1 MRKNL
6 NTFCIVLSILG
17 IASCGSGG
25 GSTSTVST
33 ASSGK
38 AVDGYISGAT
48 VTLDINDDGIFG
60 GSDPTTTTDSS
71 GNYSFSS
78 SYGQH
83 LVSVSGGTDVS
94 SNTPFL
100 GQLLSPAGA
109 AVATPLTTLVVAQ
122 VLSVTPTPS
131 ASTTFASSISSA
143 NQKIATALGVSDSS
157 SLLSTDPVAVA
168 SSSPKLL
175 QLNSAVQTLMS
186 KTSEAISTTITSPD
200 TATFNSIYG
209 KSAASLANILNTGS
223 AVNLTDSAAA
233 LALTKS
239 VVSSTVIKTN
249 LANITTGLSPTS
261 TAAFA
266 GQAIAEQVGAI
277 SSSTAANLL
286 TTDATLN
293 PFIISFKNQALKV
306 AIGAAKELL
315 ASGVEGA
322 NSADALQSLSSGV
335 RTALA
340 SSNGAAAASLINSQI
355 GSQSI
360 DSVSSSALLASLN
373 NANSTI
379 NQLISQGGKT
389 FVSTALTGLGTIATP
404 SVINGASNSGANKFS
419 VTVGASSTFVKITG
433 CTATDFISIVGLG
446 SNPLIVNQTA
456 SDVRLTVNAGAG
468 VVTRITFT
476 DVVPD
481 GILITDLSSFNALGV
496 CTTTY

>member
-186 KTSEAISTTITSPD
+186 KTSEAISATITSPD

-322 NSADALQSLSSGV
+322 NSADALRLLSSGV
-335 RTALA
+335 TTALA
-340 SSNGAAAASLINSQI
+340 SSDGVTAASLINSQI

-360 DSVSSSALLASLN
+360 DSVSPLALLASL
-373 NANSTI
+373 
-379 NQLISQGGKT
+379 GGKT
-389 FVSTALTGLGTIATP
+389 FVSTALTGLGNIATP